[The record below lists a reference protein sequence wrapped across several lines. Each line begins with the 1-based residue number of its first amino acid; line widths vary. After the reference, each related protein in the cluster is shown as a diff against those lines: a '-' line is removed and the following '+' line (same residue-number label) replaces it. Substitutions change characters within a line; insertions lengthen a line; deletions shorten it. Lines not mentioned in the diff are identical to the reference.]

1 MPTTARSRL
10 VFRLLEDGITD
21 PFHHFAVEEALLR
34 GVDQGTSPNTLR
46 LRRSVPSVWIGVY
59 QEAME
64 DVDVDHCRRH
74 GIPIVRRYN
83 PGGAVYQDEGSF
95 CFSLFFRQVPFFE
108 HLGIAEPLE
117 LYPLVA
123 EAVALTCAD
132 YGQKVSFSPTNDC
145 TIAGRKV
152 YGSAQVKWGEAFVH
166 SGTFLVATDCAVM
179 DRVLRPSRLKFADKG
194 FNSVRERVITLSE
207 AVGRPIP
214 VQEVMHKL
222 ARHLARQLRLELEP
236 GELLAGEQAVSQGLL
251 ENKYSRAE
259 WTFPTRPTYRSVLS
273 TKAQSGVVTLAAD
286 LQDGLLRAVEVRG
299 DFLAPDQAEL
309 ACLLASI
316 RGLSPTAAVT
326 PVAESQLPADV
337 REALVRLLK
346 ELAAG
351 DAG

>member
-1 MPTTARSRL
+1 MPTTTQSRA

-21 PFHHFAVEEALLR
+21 PFHHFAVEEGLLR
-34 GVDQGTSPNTLR
+34 GVDEGTSPNTLR
-46 LRRSVPSVWIGVY
+46 LRRSLPSVWLGVY
-59 QEAME
+59 QEARE
-64 DVDVDHCRRH
+64 DVDVDYCRRH

-83 PGGAVYQDEGSF
+83 PGGAVYQDAGSF
-95 CFSLFFRQVPFFE
+95 CFSLFFRQTLFFE
-108 HLGIAEPLE
+108 HLGIVEPSE

-132 YGQKVSFSPTNDC
+132 YGQRVCFSPTNDC

-152 YGSAQVKWGEAFVH
+152 YGSAQVKLGEAFVH
-166 SGTFLVATDCAVM
+166 SGTFLVTTDCDVM
-179 DRVLRPSRLKFADKG
+179 DKALRPSQLKFAGKG
-194 FNSVRERVITLSE
+194 FTSVRERVITLSE

-214 VQEVMHKL
+214 VEEVMHKL
-222 ARHLARQLRLELEP
+222 AQHLATQLRLELEP
-236 GELLAGEQAVSQGLL
+236 GELLAGERAVSQALL

-299 DFLAPDQAEL
+299 DFLAPDHEEL
-309 ACLLASI
+309 SYLLSSI
-316 RGLSPTAAVT
+316 RGLSPAVAVT

-337 REALVRLLK
+337 REALVRLLR
-346 ELAAG
+346 ELAATG
-351 DAG
+351 PG